1 MSRVKSVRLI
11 LALLVAALLPVLA
24 GCGSGSDVGA
34 AADVVPAD
42 VFVYASVDTDFDGD
56 GWAALEEFAA
66 RFPGGDNLLQSLA
79 EDVNSA
85 EDDIDFEADVKPA
98 LGDEVALV
106 LLDAPETPQLSS
118 PTEELYYGPSEF
130 VVLLQPDDDAAFQ
143 RLLDKSDE
151 PPVTDEVDGWT
162 VVAENQE
169 SLDRFREGL
178 DGPRLDSSENFE
190 RAMED
195 LEDGALA
202 RVFVNGDELA
212 KTYSVDPN
220 TAAQLEA
227 LIPGGRMPSFGMT
240 FDVEADSAR
249 IDGRAVFD
257 GENPFATESYSADLP
272 EKVPGD
278 VLAYVSFNDLES
290 AFSEYR
296 DVAAEANPDAER
308 QLGQAEGLL
317 GLSLE
322 EDVLPLLSGEG
333 AIYVRQ
339 GAIIPEVTLVTE
351 IEDDAEAEALAT
363 LDKIVTF
370 AANFEPSLRGVKNVE
385 IDGVEARE
393 VPVAP
398 TMSLYYAAFD
408 GLLVVTSSQE
418 GIVAL
423 REEGERLSDSE
434 AFDDALDA
442 AGVPDETQGFGYV
455 DIKRVAPLFLGFAAV
470 SDAELD
476 PETHGYLEPLES
488 LVFYGEQ
495 DDDTAAFTFFVGV
508 E

>member
-24 GCGSGSDVGA
+24 GCGSGSDVGG

-42 VFVYASVDTDFDGD
+42 VFLYASVDTDFDGD

-66 RFPGGDNLLQSLA
+66 RFPDGDNLMQSLA
-79 EDVNSA
+79 DELESG
-85 EDDIDFEADVKPA
+85 EEGIDFEQDVKPA
-98 LGDEVALV
+98 LGDEVAFV
-106 LLDAPETPQLSS
+106 LLDAPATPELEA
-118 PTEELYYGPSEF
+118 PTGAEFYSDEPAF
-130 VVLLQPDDDAAFQ
+130 VVLLHPEDEAAFQ
-143 RLLDKSDE
+143 RLLETGDE
-151 PPVTDEVDGWT
+151 PPVTDEIDGWT
-162 VVAENQE
+162 VLAENQE
-169 SLDRFREGL
+169 TLDRFSSL
-178 DGPRLDSSENFE
+178 DGARLDSSEDFE

-202 RVFVNGDELA
+202 RVFVNGDKLA
-212 KTYSVDPN
+212 EAYEGDPG
-220 TAAQLEA
+220 AAQQLEA
-227 LIPGGRMPSFGMT
+227 LLPGGGMPSFGMT
-240 FDVEADSAR
+240 FGVEADSVR

-418 GIVAL
+418 GIIAL
-423 REEGERLSDSE
+423 REESDRLSDSE

-442 AGVPDETQGFGYV
+442 AGVPDETQGFGYLDLESIV
-455 DIKRVAPLFLGFAAV
+455 PLALAFQGVAAEEIEPEAQAFL
-470 SDAELD
+470 D
-476 PETHGYLEPLES
+476 PLES

-495 DDDTAAFTFFVGV
+495 DDDSAAFTFFVGV

>member
-1 MSRVKSVRLI
+1 M
-11 LALLVAALLPVLA
+11 
-24 GCGSGSDVGA
+24 
-34 AADVVPAD
+34 
-42 VFVYASVDTDFDGD
+42 
-56 GWAALEEFAA
+56 
-66 RFPGGDNLLQSLA
+66 
-79 EDVNSA
+79 
-85 EDDIDFEADVKPA
+85 
-98 LGDEVALV
+98 
-106 LLDAPETPQLSS
+106 
-118 PTEELYYGPSEF
+118 
-130 VVLLQPDDDAAFQ
+130 LLQPEDEAAFQ
-143 RLLDKSDE
+143 RLLETSDE
-151 PPVTDEVDGWT
+151 PPVTDEIDGWT

-169 SLDRFREGL
+169 TLDRFSSL
-178 DGPRLDSSENFE
+178 DGARLDSSEDFE

-202 RVFVNGDELA
+202 RVFVNGDKLA
-212 KTYSVDPN
+212 EAYQDDPS
-220 TAAQLEA
+220 AAQLEA
-227 LIPGGRMPSFGMT
+227 LLPGGGMPSFGMT
-240 FDVEADSAR
+240 FGFEADSAR

-322 EDVLPLLSGEG
+322 EDVLPLFSGEG

-370 AANFEPSLRGVKNVE
+370 AANFEPSFRGVKNVE

-423 REEGERLSDSE
+423 REEDDRLSDSE

-455 DIKRVAPLFLGFAAV
+455 DIKRVAPLFLGFAATG
-470 SDAELD
+470 DAELD
-476 PETHGYLEPLES
+476 PETRGYLDPLES

-495 DDDTAAFTFFVGV
+495 DDETSGFTFFVGV

>member
-1 MSRVKSVRLI
+1 
-11 LALLVAALLPVLA
+11 
-24 GCGSGSDVGA
+24 
-34 AADVVPAD
+34 
-42 VFVYASVDTDFDGD
+42 
-56 GWAALEEFAA
+56 
-66 RFPGGDNLLQSLA
+66 
-79 EDVNSA
+79 
-85 EDDIDFEADVKPA
+85 
-98 LGDEVALV
+98 
-106 LLDAPETPQLSS
+106 
-118 PTEELYYGPSEF
+118 
-130 VVLLQPDDDAAFQ
+130 
-143 RLLDKSDE
+143 
-151 PPVTDEVDGWT
+151 
-162 VVAENQE
+162 
-169 SLDRFREGL
+169 
-178 DGPRLDSSENFE
+178 
-190 RAMED
+190 
-195 LEDGALA
+195 
-202 RVFVNGDELA
+202 
-212 KTYSVDPN
+212 
-220 TAAQLEA
+220 
-227 LIPGGRMPSFGMT
+227 MPSFGMT
-240 FDVEADSAR
+240 FGVEADSAR

-423 REEGERLSDSE
+423 REEGDRLSDSE

-455 DIKRVAPLFLGFAAV
+455 DIKRVAPLFLGFAAAG
-470 SDAELD
+470 DAELD